1 MTPDPK
7 IFIVI
12 PAYRAEAALPAVLQ
26 RIPERVSGII
36 VVDDCSPDSTVQV
49 VEQCQRA
56 DDRITL
62 LCHTQNHGVG
72 GAMQTGYRAALELGA
87 DVMVK
92 MDSDGQMD
100 PAYLGQ
106 LIAPLLSG
114 EADYAKGN
122 RFLHEKALTKMPYL
136 RRIGNLGLSF
146 LTKAA
151 SGYWNIFDPTN
162 GYTAISAEAVR
173 ELNFDRLA
181 NRYFFETSMLLELG
195 LQRLVVKDVYIPAVY
210 GDEKSS
216 LSISKSL
223 FGFPPR
229 LLRGMLRRIL
239 YFYFIR
245 DFTAVTVFLLAGWT
259 SVLFGA
265 AWGGY
270 HWWKSSQLQVA
281 ASTGTVMIAIL
292 PLIIGLQFLL
302 QAVVMDIQNT
312 PERRR

>member
-1 MTPDPK
+1 MTADPK
-7 IFIVI
+7 IFVII
-12 PAYRAEAALPAVLQ
+12 PAFRAESTLPAVLQ
-26 RIPERVSGII
+26 GMPQRVHTVI
-36 VVDDCSPDSTVQV
+36 VVEDATPDSTAAVA
-49 VEQCQRA
+49 EACRLA
-56 DDRITL
+56 DPRITL
-62 LCHTQNHGVG
+62 LRHEANQGVG

-87 DVMVK
+87 EVMVK

-100 PAYLGQ
+100 PAYLDQ
-106 LIAPLLSG
+106 LIAPILSG

-122 RFLHEKALTKMPYL
+122 RFLHEKALAQMPYL

-173 ELNFDRLA
+173 ELNFERLSR
-181 NRYFFETSMLLELG
+181 RYFFETSMLLELG
-195 LQRLVVKDVYIPAVY
+195 LQRLAVKDVYIPAVY

-223 FGFPPR
+223 FEFPPR

-239 YFYFIR
+239 FFYFIR
-245 DFTAVTVFLLAGWT
+245 DFSAVTVFLLAGWIN
-259 SVLFGA
+259 VLFGVI
-265 AWGGY
+265 WGGY

-312 PERRR
+312 PEKRR

>member
-1 MTPDPK
+1 MTPDSK
-7 IFIVI
+7 IFVVI
-12 PAYRAEAALPAVLQ
+12 PAYRAEATLPVVLQ

-36 VVDDCSPDSTVQV
+36 VVDDCSPNSTVQV

-56 DDRITL
+56 DARIIL
-62 LCHTQNHGVG
+62 LRHAENQGVG

-87 DVMVK
+87 EIMVK
-92 MDSDGQMD
+92 MDSDSQMD
-100 PAYLGQ
+100 PAYLDK
-106 LIAPLLSG
+106 LLAPLLAG
-114 EADYAKGN
+114 EADYTKGN
-122 RFLHEKALTKMPYL
+122 RFLHETALAKMPYL

-162 GYTAISAEAVR
+162 GYTAISAEAAR
-173 ELNFDRLA
+173 QLNFDRLSK
-181 NRYFFETSMLLELG
+181 RFFFETSMLLELG
-195 LQRLVVKDVYIPAVY
+195 LQRLVVQDVYIPALY
-210 GDEKSS
+210 GNEKSS

-223 FGFPPR
+223 FEFPPR

-245 DFTAVTVFLLAGWT
+245 DFSAVTVFLLAGWT
-259 SVLFGA
+259 SILFGA

-312 PERRR
+312 PEKKR